1 MSFVSCKSVLHG
13 KEKNSSY
20 YISFQDPFI
29 RAKGR
34 KMNFKA
40 VIFDLDGTLLN
51 TLEDLAEATN
61 IVLRH
66 LGYREHD
73 LQAYKYFVGNGIEPL
88 VKQALPE
95 SERNEESLHRCVELM
110 KSEYARRWTHKSRP
124 YPGISDLLEGFISSG
139 YQLNILSNKADEATR
154 QIVAEL
160 LPRWRFNTV
169 LGATAAT
176 PKKPDPTAALNI
188 AEQCG
193 ITPRETL
200 FLGDTSID
208 MQTARACGMYG
219 IGVLWGFRP
228 AEELIAGGAQMLIKE
243 PQDLLPW
250 I

>member
-1 MSFVSCKSVLHG
+1 
-13 KEKNSSY
+13 
-20 YISFQDPFI
+20 
-29 RAKGR
+29 
-34 KMNFKA
+34 MNFKA

-51 TLEDLAEATN
+51 TLEDLADATN
-61 IVLRH
+61 MVLRN
-66 LGYREHD
+66 LGYRGHD

-88 VKQALPE
+88 VKRALPE
-95 SERNEESLHRCVELM
+95 SQRNEENLHRCVELM
-110 KSEYARRWTHKSRP
+110 KSEYARRWTNKSRP
-124 YPGISDLLEGFISSG
+124 YPGIPELLERFITSG
-139 YQLNILSNKADEATR
+139 YQLNILSNKADEAT
-154 QIVAEL
+154 QPIVAEL
-160 LPRWRFNTV
+160 LSRWRFNTV

-176 PKKPDPTAALNI
+176 PKKPDPTTALGI

-193 ITPRETL
+193 IAPRQTL

-228 AEELIAGGAQMLIKE
+228 AEELIAGGARMLIHA

>member
-1 MSFVSCKSVLHG
+1 
-13 KEKNSSY
+13 
-20 YISFQDPFI
+20 
-29 RAKGR
+29 
-34 KMNFKA
+34 MNFKA

-61 IVLRH
+61 VVLRD
-66 LGYREHD
+66 LGYPEHD

-88 VKQALPE
+88 VKRALPE
-95 SERNEESLHRCVELM
+95 SQRNEENLHRCVELM
-110 KSEYARRWTHKSRP
+110 ISEYARRWTHKSRP
-124 YPGISDLLEGFISSG
+124 YPGISELLEEFITSG
-139 YQLNILSNKADEATR
+139 YQLNILSNKADEATQ
-154 QIVAEL
+154 QIVAKL
-160 LPRWRFNTV
+160 LPHRYFNTI

-188 AEQCG
+188 VEQSG

-208 MQTARACGMYG
+208 MQTARAGGMYG

-228 AEELIAGGAQMLIKE
+228 AEELIAGGARMLINE

>member
-1 MSFVSCKSVLHG
+1 
-13 KEKNSSY
+13 
-20 YISFQDPFI
+20 
-29 RAKGR
+29 
-34 KMNFKA
+34 MNFKA

-51 TLEDLAEATN
+51 TLEDLADATN
-61 IVLRH
+61 MALRN

-88 VKQALPE
+88 VKRALPE
-95 SERNEESLHRCVELM
+95 SQRNEENLQRCVELM
-110 KSEYARRWTHKSRP
+110 KSEYARRWTNKSRP
-124 YPGISDLLEGFISSG
+124 YPGIPELLEGFTTSG
-139 YQLNILSNKADEATR
+139 YQLNILSNKADEAI
-154 QIVAEL
+154 QPIVAAL
-160 LPRWRFNTV
+160 LSRWHFNTV

-176 PKKPDPTAALNI
+176 PKKPDPTAALSI

-193 ITPRETL
+193 IPPRQTL
-200 FLGDTSID
+200 FLGDTAID

-228 AEELIAGGAQMLIKE
+228 AEELIAGGARMLINE

>member
-1 MSFVSCKSVLHG
+1 
-13 KEKNSSY
+13 
-20 YISFQDPFI
+20 
-29 RAKGR
+29 
-34 KMNFKA
+34 MNFKA

-51 TLEDLAEATN
+51 TLEDLADATN
-61 IVLRH
+61 MVLRN

-88 VKQALPE
+88 VKRALPE
-95 SERNEESLHRCVELM
+95 SERNEENLHRCVELM
-110 KSEYARRWTHKSRP
+110 KSEYARRWTNKSRP
-124 YPGISDLLEGFISSG
+124 YAGIPELLEGFITSG
-139 YQLNILSNKADEATR
+139 YQLNILSNKADEAT
-154 QIVAEL
+154 QPIVAEL
-160 LPRWRFNTV
+160 LSRWRFNTV
-169 LGATAAT
+169 LGATSAT
-176 PKKPDPTAALNI
+176 PKKPDPTAALRI

-193 ITPRETL
+193 VSPRQTL

-228 AEELIAGGAQMLIKE
+228 AQELIAAGARMLINV

>member
-1 MSFVSCKSVLHG
+1 
-13 KEKNSSY
+13 
-20 YISFQDPFI
+20 
-29 RAKGR
+29 
-34 KMNFKA
+34 MNFKA

-51 TLEDLAEATN
+51 TLEDLADATN
-61 IVLRH
+61 MVLRN

-88 VKQALPE
+88 VKRALPE
-95 SERNEESLHRCVELM
+95 SQRNEENLRRCVELM
-110 KSEYARRWTHKSRP
+110 KSEYARRWTNKSRP
-124 YPGISDLLEGFISSG
+124 YPGIPELLEGFITSG
-139 YQLNILSNKADEATR
+139 YQLNILSNKADEATQR
-154 QIVAEL
+154 IVAEL
-160 LPRWRFNTV
+160 LSRWRFNTV

-176 PKKPDPTAALNI
+176 PKKPDPTAALSI
-188 AEQCG
+188 AEHCG
-193 ITPRETL
+193 ISPRQTL

-228 AEELIAGGAQMLIKE
+228 AEELIAGGARMLITV